1 MQAALG
7 TSAVLM
13 NGSLWVSKK
22 RCNRPT
28 QSTSQA
34 ITRIH
39 MDGLTCDLY
48 NKMKIFKYHQ
58 EVGRETAGLSLPREQ
73 ERTRSGAQERN
84 GADFEQPSHDFSV
97 IGSFMGG
104 GGR

>member
-1 MQAALG
+1 MVQAALG

-28 QSTSQA
+28 QSTSRA

-58 EVGRETAGLSLPREQ
+58 EVGRETAGQWLSPSTPQGARKNKI
-73 ERTRSGAQERN
+73 RSLRKKW
-84 GADFEQPSHDFSV
+84 
-97 IGSFMGG
+97 
-104 GGR
+104 GRL

>member
-1 MQAALG
+1 
-7 TSAVLM
+7 
-13 NGSLWVSKK
+13 
-22 RCNRPT
+22 
-28 QSTSQA
+28 
-34 ITRIH
+34 

-58 EVGRETAGLSLPREQ
+58 EGGRETAGQRLLSFTPQ
-73 ERTRSGAQERN
+73 GARKNKIGSIERN
-84 GADFEQPSHDFSV
+84 GADFEQPLHDFSV